1 MPILGIDEVGRGP
14 WAGPLVVG
22 AAILPE
28 RYDEK
33 GNEIASQNWQ
43 DDLTDS
49 KKLTTKKREKLEPII
64 KEKAIATGLG
74 WVPAK
79 ELDKIGLAEALKLAT
94 RRAVCELLKID
105 LKKNEQ
111 NLSELSAKIAK
122 NNQELLFTEIII
134 DGTQNFLK
142 DTPLENLVSVLPK
155 ADLKIKEVSAASI
168 IAKVARD
175 NYMKSLAEKY
185 SSYGFENHVGYG
197 TAAHKTALE
206 KLGPCAEH
214 RQSFAPVARL
224 LENESTITAS
234 GDLSRRRERR
244 IGSGPVT
251 TGDATGA
258 PEVVTAIRFRSV
270 ATGNRAEQIV
280 AKHLIFQGH
289 TILARNHKTK
299 FYEID
304 IVSATKDHIYFTE
317 VKYRK
322 TNSHGTPLEFIDQKK
337 QKQITFAANSFMKY
351 LSKKLNRPLEDLPS
365 PILAVA
371 SVEGPDFKLT
381 KWLPIVV

>member
-14 WAGPLVVG
+14 WAGPLVIG
-22 AAILPE
+22 AAILPDRFAKNGE
-28 RYDEK
+28 PLADE
-33 GNEIASQNWQ
+33 SWQ
-43 DDLTDS
+43 DALTDS
-49 KKLTTKKREKLEPII
+49 KKLTAKKRENLAPQIT
-64 KEKAIATGLG
+64 EKAIATGLG

-94 RRAVCELLKID
+94 RRAVCD
-105 LKKNEQ
+105 LDR
-111 NLSELSAKIAK
+111 SS
-122 NNQELLFTEIII
+122 FTEIII

-155 ADLKIKEVSAASI
+155 ADAKVKEVSAASI

-175 NYMKSLAEKY
+175 NYMKELAEKY
-185 SSYGFENHVGYG
+185 PDYGFENHVGYG

-206 KLGPCAEH
+206 KLGPCPEH
-214 RQSFAPVARL
+214 RRSFAPVAKL
-224 LENESTITAS
+224 LESESTSKGARRSESEISKGLFSGGAS
-234 GDLSRRRERR
+234 GGTKGSNDPLVGARERQDPKTPFAIEPTR
-244 IGSGPVT
+244 VVGSH
-251 TGDATGA
+251 
-258 PEVVTAIRFRSV
+258 
-270 ATGNRAEQIV
+270 AEQIV
-280 AKHLIFQGH
+280 ANYLKSKGH

-322 TNSHGTPLEFIDQKK
+322 TNTHGTPLEFIDKKK
-337 QKQITFAANSFMKY
+337 QKQITFAAESFMKY
-351 LSKKLNRPLEDLPS
+351 LSKKLNRPLDDLPS
-365 PILAVA
+365 PILAAA
-371 SVEGPDFKLT
+371 SVEGPNFELA